1 MDLRSQ
7 QTIDRKRAEA
17 RTKRELVVS
26 KRQEAERAR
35 NEARRK

>member
-17 RTKRELVVS
+17 RAKRELAAS
-26 KRQEAERAR
+26 KRWEGRENTETQ
-35 NEARRK
+35 